1 MTLETHITIAYSV
14 GLIATA
20 VAYMYGF
27 SCGITAMNKQMD
39 QMDQMN
45 NKLYNILEI
54 INDHTNTSHKEDNE
68 YNE

>member
-1 MTLETHITIAYSV
+1 MTLETHITIMYSV

-39 QMDQMN
+39 QMN
-45 NKLYNILEI
+45 NILYNILEI